1 MQVGEHGA
9 RPKAASAADRSVQ
22 RSRSGADQAAN
33 GTLPDGIG
41 TETLILREL
50 GLAKPLIRDMA
61 DRARAHGTTVEQ
73 ELLASGAVQEDA
85 YYEAMARL
93 AGVPYLREIEPGRVV
108 DLPGLD
114 TQLQRPTM
122 LRLSNG
128 NGPPLTVISP
138 GAERLPQL
146 TESLERLPGLRDAVM
161 IASPTAIRRAT
172 WAVGADRRVRQG
184 VRALFEDRPEQSA
197 RIVMSGGQGFHL
209 GLFCGLLLSAIL
221 IAPLLTGLAMHVLL
235 SLFFLACTL
244 LRLMAALHPRA
255 KPIRRDV
262 TAVESRLPVYTVL
275 VALYREAGVVP
286 QLIAALNRLNWPR
299 SLLDIKLVCEADD
312 PETIAAIE
320 RQQPGP
326 HIEIVRVPPMHPR
339 TKPKALNYALAG
351 ARGSYLAVYDAEDRP
366 HPDQLLEAH
375 QRFSRSDQQLAC
387 LQSPLVIANGGSS
400 WISAVFAL
408 EYAGLFRRLLP
419 ALARFHLPLP
429 LGGTSNHFRVS
440 VLNAVGGWDPYNVTE
455 DADLGLRLYR
465 QGYRTGVLS
474 RQTLEDA
481 PTELK
486 VWIGQRTRWL
496 KGWLQTWLVVMRDPA
511 LALAQ
516 MGVGGFV
523 AFQLLIGG
531 MLLSALC
538 HPLLFVLVTSA
549 VMAMAERPAEEVP
562 LSQIILLGIDIANI
576 LGSYAA
582 FFILGAT
589 AMIGH
594 ERALIGRRWLT
605 IPLYWLFISWAGW
618 RALFELRFRPF
629 FWQKTPHVP
638 RETETLAPKSRP
650 GLGVGSSRGLHSG
663 SPLRMIIAGDLLR
676 QRWRGKPRQAP
687 PVEDR

>member
-1 MQVGEHGA
+1 MQVGKHGA
-9 RPKAASAADRSVQ
+9 PPKAASGAGLSAQ
-22 RSRSGADQAAN
+22 RNRSGAGQAAS
-33 GTLPDGIG
+33 GPLPDGIG
-41 TETLILREL
+41 TETIILREL

-61 DRARAHGTTVEQ
+61 ERARAHGTSVEQ

-93 AGVPYLREIEPGRVV
+93 V
-108 DLPGLD
+108 DLPFLGEIGPERIIGQFCLD

-128 NGPPLTVISP
+128 NGPPITVICP
-138 GAERLPQL
+138 EAERLPQL
-146 TESLERLPGLRDAVM
+146 TERLEHLPSLRDALA
-161 IASPTAIRRAT
+161 IASPTAIRRAS
-172 WAVGADRRVRQG
+172 WAAGADRRVRHG
-184 VRALFEDRPEQSA
+184 VRALFEDRPAQSA
-197 RIVMSGGQGFHL
+197 RIVMSGGQGFHI
-209 GLFCGLLLSAIL
+209 GLFCGLLIGAVLM
-221 IAPLLTGLAMHVLL
+221 APLMTALALHVVL

-255 KPIRRDV
+255 RPIRRDL

-286 QLIAALNRLNWPR
+286 QLMTALNRLNWPL

-339 TKPKALNYALAG
+339 TKPKALNYAMAG
-351 ARGSYLAVYDAEDRP
+351 ARGTYLAVYDAEDRP

-375 QRFSRSDQQLAC
+375 QRFSRAGPELAC
-387 LQSPLVIANGGSS
+387 LQAPLVIANGGSS

-481 PTELK
+481 PTEMK
-486 VWIGQRTRWL
+486 IWIGQRTRWL
-496 KGWLQTWLVVMRDPA
+496 KGWFQTWLVVMRDPA
-511 LALAQ
+511 MALRQ
-516 MGVGGFV
+516 MGPGGFV

-531 MLLSALC
+531 MLMSALC
-538 HPLLFVLVTSA
+538 HPLLFVFVTSA
-549 VMAMAERPAEEVP
+549 VIAMAERPDDTVP
-562 LSQIILLGIDIANI
+562 LSQIVLLGIDIANI

-594 ERALIGRRWLT
+594 ERALIGRRWCA
-605 IPLYWLFISWAGW
+605 IPLYWLMISWAGW
-618 RALFELRFRPF
+618 RALLELRFRPF
-629 FWQKTPHVP
+629 FWQKTPHMP
-638 RETETLAPKSRP
+638 RETEGEADKPMDDA
-650 GLGVGSSRGLHSG
+650 SSRTGVNGAQQSRLNGKSFLNR
-663 SPLRMIIAGDLLR
+663 PLRYLVELLQSR
-676 QRWRGKPRQAP
+676 
-687 PVEDR
+687 